1 MRAQSLELEGRYLE
15 LWSKEFIISELWLKE
30 VTRWNFRAQRYE
42 LWLNEAMKLRVR
54 GEILRALTQRSYN
67 LWAMTPRSYE
77 LLCLLSDWSTDDC
90 HSWAIHRY
98 TVTVHLESVEDW
110 ESQCGYMV
118 CLPIDWLMD
127 TTALGEVIGWVVD
140 RSKVSVI
147 WNLCKTETVNVVTWF
162 AERLIDWWKL

>member
-1 MRAQSLELEGRYLE
+1 
-15 LWSKEFIISELWLKE
+15 
-30 VTRWNFRAQRYE
+30 
-42 LWLNEAMKLRVR
+42 MKLRVR
-54 GEILRALTQRSYN
+54 GEILRALTQRSYK

-110 ESQCGYMV
+110 ESQCGYIV

-127 TTALGEVIGWVVD
+127 TTALGEVIGWVVA

-162 AERLIDWWKL
+162 AERLIDWWKLRLSVRLLAERLTDPRSLYVWNPCKTETVNVVTWFAEQLINW